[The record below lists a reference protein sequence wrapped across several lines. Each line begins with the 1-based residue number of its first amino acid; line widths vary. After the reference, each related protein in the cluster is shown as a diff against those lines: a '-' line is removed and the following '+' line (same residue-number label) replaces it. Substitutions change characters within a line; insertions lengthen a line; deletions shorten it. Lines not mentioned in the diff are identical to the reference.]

1 MLDTTNKK
9 VLGKFKD
16 EIHGLVMT
24 EFIGLNP
31 KCYSFNHINNEKCSN
46 KKKLKGIS
54 KVVVKNEIS
63 HNDYINTM
71 KTNNQVKKNVVAL
84 RSFDHQIYTIKNEKI

>member
-31 KCYSFNHINNEKCSN
+31 TCYSFNHIKKENMITN
-46 KKKLKGIS
+46 KKKLK
-54 KVVVKNEIS
+54 
-63 HNDYINTM
+63 
-71 KTNNQVKKNVVAL
+71 
-84 RSFDHQIYTIKNEKI
+84 RCIKRGS

>member
-1 MLDTTNKK
+1 MDTNKREHFDLSESVRPDMLDTTNKK

-31 KCYSFNHINNEKCSN
+31 KCYSFNHIKKDNMITN
-46 KKKLKGIS
+46 KKKLKGVS
-54 KVVVKNEIS
+54 KVVVNNEIK
-63 HNDYINTM
+63 HD
-71 KTNNQVKKNVVAL
+71 
-84 RSFDHQIYTIKNEKI
+84 D